1 MRRIPRGDVHR
12 RGGAALIG
20 KHGRKIFPLVRR
32 RPATPLRDSPFRGE
46 AREDR
51 SGPSGRKGEQHHRRG
66 APPPSVTERWGC
78 SRWMGC
84 AGKPLAASRGNE
96 GGAEAL
102 PPPRFKPNW
111 GSCLIHMPSA

>member
-1 MRRIPRGDVHR
+1 MHGSSPQKPDRPDTVASLPEPHGTSWGGVLAFAGRRRIPRGDVHR

-66 APPPSVTERWGC
+66 APPPSVTER
-78 SRWMGC
+78 
-84 AGKPLAASRGNE
+84 
-96 GGAEAL
+96 
-102 PPPRFKPNW
+102 
-111 GSCLIHMPSA
+111 